1 MGCESTFS
9 KPKGKGSGK
18 SSFTPEPQNTLGAS
32 LLWAL
37 DPGAVP
43 HASTKEADAS
53 LGSNHLGT
61 NQILRL
67 IPPGVW

>member
-1 MGCESTFS
+1 MGRDSTFS
-9 KPKGKGSGK
+9 RPKGKGSGQ
-18 SSFTPEPQNTLGAS
+18 SSFTAEPQNTLGAS

-37 DPGAVP
+37 GPEPVP
-43 HASTKEADAS
+43 CASTKEADAS